1 MGVWLEVGREGQDL
15 AKIIFCGQSSPRFF
29 HTAIVKIGD
38 VQPGRPRESLF
49 KLVLDSASVD
59 PFRVPYGNDVCEG
72 IAERRF
78 EFRHAADIDFWSG
91 HCWKFWSYR
100 ARAPSRFG
108 IEARSS
114 VDRPRSSCLGQ
125 RTTLPP
131 RKAKSQE
138 GRWHNKTYGLPFIV
152 QPKGR
157 SPYERIII
165 NSTKPG
171 SSAPNSLRGR
181 LTCELGNCLTRS
193 PALRSALDLILVPQ
207 PLWGDESAGSDPPD

>member
-15 AKIIFCGQSSPRFF
+15 AKVIFCGQSSPRFF

-59 PFRVPYGNDVCEG
+59 PFR
-72 IAERRF
+72 
-78 EFRHAADIDFWSG
+78 
-91 HCWKFWSYR
+91 
-100 ARAPSRFG
+100 
-108 IEARSS
+108 
-114 VDRPRSSCLGQ
+114 SSCLGQ

-138 GRWHNKTYGLPFIV
+138 GRWHNKTYGLRFIV

-181 LTCELGNCLTRS
+181 LTCELGNCLSRS

>member
-15 AKIIFCGQSSPRFF
+15 AKVIFCGQSSPRFF

-38 VQPGRPRESLF
+38 VQPGLPRESLF

-59 PFRVPYGNDVCEG
+59 PFRVPYGNDVREG

-114 VDRPRSSCLGQ
+114 VDRPRPSCLGQ

-131 RKAKSQE
+131 RKAKYQE
-138 GRWHNKTYGLPFIV
+138 GRCHDKTYDLRFSV
-152 QPKGR
+152 QPKASWQGR
-157 SPYERIII
+157 VGTA
-165 NSTKPG
+165 TKPANPG
-171 SSAPNSLRGR
+171 AQGPPRCYWEAPRGHLSSWAAVACA
-181 LTCELGNCLTRS
+181 T
-193 PALRSALDLILVPQ
+193 
-207 PLWGDESAGSDPPD
+207 

>member
-15 AKIIFCGQSSPRFF
+15 AKVIFCGQSSPRFF

-38 VQPGRPRESLF
+38 VQPGLPRESLF

-59 PFRVPYGNDVCEG
+59 PFRVPYGNDVREG

-114 VDRPRSSCLGQ
+114 VDRPRPSCLGQ

-138 GRWHNKTYGLPFIV
+138 GRWHDKTYDLRFHRSTEGQLAGEGWNSDQAGESREFSARHTVIGRRRVDMLAHGLLLLAQRDPTTSH
-152 QPKGR
+152 P
-157 SPYERIII
+157 
-165 NSTKPG
+165 
-171 SSAPNSLRGR
+171 LR
-181 LTCELGNCLTRS
+181 
-193 PALRSALDLILVPQ
+193 A
-207 PLWGDESAGSDPPD
+207 